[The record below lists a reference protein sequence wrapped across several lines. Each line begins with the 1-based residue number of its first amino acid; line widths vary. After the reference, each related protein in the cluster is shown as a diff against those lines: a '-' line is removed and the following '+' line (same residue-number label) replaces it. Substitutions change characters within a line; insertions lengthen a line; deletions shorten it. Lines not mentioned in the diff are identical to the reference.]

1 MGKNVP
7 GLKKTETEMSGLVRC
22 QEKTNTHNATQHIS
36 FIRVL
41 VFHSEIDQ
49 DGCFILLNGVAE
61 WEWTDEYIFLRSLEH
76 HNETY

>member
-1 MGKNVP
+1 
-7 GLKKTETEMSGLVRC
+7 MSGLVRC
-22 QEKTNTHNATQHIS
+22 QEKTNTHNATQHIG

-61 WEWTDEYIFLRSLEH
+61 WNEYIFLGVWKH
-76 HNETY
+76 DNEAY